1 MSACAYIRACVIL
14 LSVVLLTACNEG
26 FDYTEHL
33 PAEPTTGEVVIR
45 ASQPFLSRTAM
56 GEVGN
61 GSVGSAQT
69 IRWSDGDR
77 ILVWA
82 EHAAS
87 GNYAIDGVPFTLA
100 TYNAEYTS
108 ADFMATVGEM
118 AEATYH
124 YTALYPLP
132 TTQNGTTVSYTI
144 PSAQSGAYDPTLD
157 VMTAT
162 TTGNALS
169 PSDGFH
175 TDVEWKQPTLAFNHL
190 FHLIRIRIPEGKNN
204 LGLPIKRLEITFP
217 QEVVGTVSFD
227 ALDPVNTQSWSNLSN
242 KITVELSDDQL
253 IDAGKGYVWLHIKP
267 TEINGAVTFCAYDD
281 AGVKS
286 YDLTTTIQRTMAAQ
300 RITPIALTIPGPHIP
315 IVYLDLREQANHLGE
330 AWQKITLSGLTFG
343 DGTPNGTTNTVTINA
358 TDEDYVVAVY
368 PTLNSD
374 GTANMS
380 SVRGVAV
387 TTTFESEHALL
398 TNKTITLPSS
408 LQPTTEYTSPINDTP
423 FTVPYLLYED
433 FNAAPNNTSQTDT
446 ESGSTLDAVGL
457 TGWSGSRWATESGTL
472 RLSTY
477 VGTSAAGGTDIN
489 YGRSDSPQLSG
500 LKAGVTVNVR
510 ISFDL
515 GLTRISGNGLW
526 GLGAWDIQ
534 ASAHFGT
541 SPYDSAN
548 PTPSGGETG
557 VAGSGSANYPTNRV
571 ANITDCTM
579 GDGLTVSSMKN
590 YAYTLSGNSATRFT
604 WLDHYLVHKGA
615 PATKKVYVYIDNIK
629 VQIAN

>member
-14 LSVVLLTACNEG
+14 LSVALLTACNEG

-45 ASQPFLSRTAM
+45 ASQPFLSRTEM

-132 TTQNGTTVSYTI
+132 ATQNGTTVSYTI

-368 PTLNSD
+368 PTLNSN

-380 SVRGVAV
+380 SVQSKPLTV
-387 TTTFESEHALL
+387 TYESQNALL
-398 TNKTITLPSS
+398 QNKTLTTPAS
-408 LQPTTEYTSPINDTP
+408 LQPTTEYTTPLNVTP
-423 FTVPYLLYED
+423 FTVPYLFEED
-433 FNAAPNNTSQTDT
+433 F
-446 ESGSTLDAVGL
+446 SGVGAKDYLPSTTGSRGDDGISMDDVGL
-457 TGWSGSRWATESGTL
+457 TGWTGAAWQTTANTSLTVSAYIGSSFAGSATQCTNGRVDTVQLPLKSDGVTITVTYKVSGKTSASAAKNSCFFGVTTTAGALNATTTYKSPVCPDRLIESYVINNNGSATNISVAKTNTITACSSAT
-472 RLSTY
+472 RLTWCCNPTE
-477 VGTSAAGGTDIN
+477 VGTSWVN
-489 YGRSDSPQLSG
+489 Y
-500 LKAGVTVNVR
+500 VTGK
-510 ISFDL
+510 F
-515 GLTRISGNGLW
+515 
-526 GLGAWDIQ
+526 
-534 ASAHFGT
+534 F
-541 SPYDSAN
+541 Y
-548 PTPSGGETG
+548 
-557 VAGSGSANYPTNRV
+557 
-571 ANITDCTM
+571 
-579 GDGLTVSSMKN
+579 
-590 YAYTLSGNSATRFT
+590 
-604 WLDHYLVHKGA
+604 
-615 PATKKVYVYIDNIK
+615 VYVDDIK
-629 VQIAN
+629 VSIGNQIK

>member
-14 LSVVLLTACNEG
+14 LSVALLTACNEG

-45 ASQPFLSRTAM
+45 ASQPFLSRTEM

-118 AEATYH
+118 AEAIYH

-132 TTQNGTTVSYTI
+132 ATQNGTTVSYTI

-242 KITVELSDDQL
+242 KITIELTDDQL

-267 TEINGAVTFCAYDD
+267 TEIRGEISFVVYNE
-281 AGVKS
+281 AGVIS
-286 YDLTTTIQRTMAAQ
+286 DEIATVVERTMAAQ
-300 RITPIALTIPGPHIP
+300 HITPIALTIPESPFAPFTYVDI
-315 IVYLDLREQANHLGE
+315 REIANNLGE
-330 AWQKITLSGLTFG
+330 DWQTMTLSGYSFLVPFSSTLVSSIQF
-343 DGTPNGTTNTVTINA
+343 TPNDKKSYTVAISADPA
-358 TDEDYVVAVY
+358 TMGGKSIPLQY
-368 PTLNSD
+368 
-374 GTANMS
+374 
-380 SVRGVAV
+380 
-387 TTTFESEHALL
+387 ESEHCLFNDPVVL
-398 TNKTITLPSS
+398 
-408 LQPTTEYTSPINDTP
+408 PTTLATKVYNMIHK
-423 FTVPYLLYED
+423 TVPYLLEENFSGMTGSFENGTVHKTSDAGEYDAIDLSQYGLNDWYGARVGGGAGQNLRICSRIEMGLWIVNRNTGRVDTPALSKLKPNANATIRVDYDYAGDRYEATGSGGYPVYSAGTSTSRVQQGNNTIENVVVNSVVLAID
-433 FNAAPNNTSQTDT
+433 GPNKNGTYYGNTPHHTSFNAGSCGNTTRVCWFVTNNR
-446 ESGSTLDAVGL
+446 STGFA
-457 TGWSGSRWATESGTL
+457 
-472 RLSTY
+472 
-477 VGTSAAGGTDIN
+477 
-489 YGRSDSPQLSG
+489 
-500 LKAGVTVNVR
+500 
-510 ISFDL
+510 
-515 GLTRISGNGLW
+515 GNGM
-526 GLGAWDIQ
+526 
-534 ASAHFGT
+534 
-541 SPYDSAN
+541 Y
-548 PTPSGGETG
+548 
-557 VAGSGSANYPTNRV
+557 
-571 ANITDCTM
+571 
-579 GDGLTVSSMKN
+579 
-590 YAYTLSGNSATRFT
+590 
-604 WLDHYLVHKGA
+604 WL
-615 PATKKVYVYIDNIK
+615 YIDNIQ